1 MKKSFLITLFVILQG
16 AVTAFAQLTTVAQ
29 SPLFK
34 EPVAGYG
41 RILHMK
47 NGSTV
52 FLQITSRD
60 GLYVDIYDE
69 DNKPKAQT
77 HLSTNFGT
85 LLGSCVNAVFESNN
99 DITLF
104 ISEVE
109 SRQPVLYRIVIDG
122 KTGNIKRD
130 EKLSMTNRY
139 AYFAQ
144 PFITQYEPV
153 TSFFVRKDPNSDNY
167 ALVVLHNNDRSVSGN
182 LEVIWYTGAHKE
194 IARAY
199 YANSDTRYKNINY
212 LDMVVVGD
220 EKVCLFAHI
229 YNQTEVGDK
238 KGQLIMAT
246 LSKTTDTLALSKL
259 NIGAKKVIDSGLV
272 KYNPVTKK
280 ILFIGYAHAEA
291 GDEEKYAGICG
302 FVDPTR
308 KTPDQE
314 IDIYPAKAN
323 EKTQALA
330 GRNYTGMPQNVFLRS
345 DGGFSIVY
353 EELTRKQVKPL
364 NSASYVYCIKDWLA
378 VVAFDQ
384 NGQPQY
390 SCVIPRHAELRN
402 WEISAF
408 NTERVSRSAQP
419 LIKGEQ
425 YRGYACFQYKDRV
438 YVTMNN
444 TDDNMKKAARG
455 KALAFHTVRDTDG
468 YYYICD
474 GNNELPDY
482 APLFG
487 LNINKDDDGH
497 PLVMGVSDYDADK
510 GRFITLKMDKN
521 TDHRGVRV
529 VWLQP

>member
-1 MKKSFLITLFVILQG
+1 MKKSFLITLFVMMQ
-16 AVTAFAQLTTVAQ
+16 AAAAFAQLTTVAQ

-34 EPVAGYG
+34 EPVSGYG

-77 HLSTNFGT
+77 HLEVKFGV

-99 DITLF
+99 DITVF

-122 KTGNIKRD
+122 KTGTLKRD
-130 EKLSMTNRY
+130 EKLMATNRY
-139 AYFAQ
+139 DYLAQ

-153 TSFFVRKDPNSDNY
+153 TSFFVRKDPNSENY
-167 ALVVLHNNDRSVSGN
+167 ALVVLHTNDRTVGGN

-199 YANSDTRYKNINY
+199 YANSDLRYKNLNY
-212 LDMVVVGD
+212 LDMVVLGD

-229 YNQTEVGDK
+229 YNQTQAGDK

-246 LSKTTDTLALSKL
+246 LSKANDTLALSKV
-259 NIGAKKVIDSGLV
+259 NIGNKKVIDSGLV
-272 KYNPVTKK
+272 RYNEVTKK

-302 FVDPTR
+302 FVDPSR
-308 KTPDQE
+308 QTPDQE

-323 EKTQALA
+323 EKAKEIA
-330 GRNYTGMPQNVFLRS
+330 GRSFTGMPQNVFVRS

-353 EELTRKQVKPL
+353 EELARKQVKPL
-364 NSASYVYCIKDWLA
+364 NAASYVYCVKDWLA
-378 VVAFDQ
+378 VQSFDV
-384 NGQPQY
+384 NGQSQY
-390 SCVIPRHAELRN
+390 SCLMPRHAELRN

-444 TDDNMKKAARG
+444 TDENMRKAAKG
-455 KALAFHTVRDTDG
+455 KAVAFHTVRDTDG
-468 YYYICD
+468 YYYVCD
-474 GNNELPDY
+474 GTSELPAY

-497 PLVMGVSDYDADK
+497 PLVMGASDYDADK

-521 TDHRGVRV
+521 AEHRGVRV

>member
-1 MKKSFLITLFVILQG
+1 MNKSFLITLFVMMQ
-16 AVTAFAQLTTVAQ
+16 AVAAFAQLTTVAQ

-47 NGSTV
+47 DGSTV

-77 HLSTNFGT
+77 HMKANFEN

-109 SRQPVLYRIVIDG
+109 SRQPVLYRIIIDG
-122 KTGNIKRD
+122 KTGYIKKD
-130 EKLSMTNRY
+130 EKLMMTNRY

-153 TSFFVRKDPNSDNY
+153 TSFFVRKDPNSENY
-167 ALVVLHNNDRSVSGN
+167 ALVILHNNDRSVSGN

-199 YANSDTRYKNINY
+199 YANSDRRYKNINY
-212 LDMVVVGD
+212 LDMVVLGD

-246 LSKTTDTLALSKL
+246 LSKTTDTLALSKV
-259 NIGAKKVIDSGLV
+259 NIGVKKVIDSGLV
-272 KYNPVTKK
+272 KYDPVIKK
-280 ILFIGYAHAEA
+280 IIFIGYAHPEA
-291 GDEEKYAGICG
+291 GDEETYAGICG
-302 FVDPTR
+302 LVDPGR
-308 KTPDQE
+308 AAPDQE
-314 IDIYPAKAN
+314 IDIYPAKAV
-323 EKTQALA
+323 EKTKALA
-330 GRNYTGMPQNVFLRS
+330 NRAFTGMPQNVFVRS

-364 NSASYVYCIKDWLA
+364 NAASYVYCIKDWLA
-378 VVAFDQ
+378 VQSFNA
-384 NGQPQY
+384 NGQAEY

-408 NTERVSRSAQP
+408 NNERVSSSAQP

-425 YRGYACFQYKDRV
+425 YRGYGCFQYKDRV

-444 TDDNMKKAARG
+444 TEDNMKKAVQG
-455 KALAFHTVRDTDG
+455 KGVAFSTVRDTDG
-468 YYYICD
+468 YYYVCD
-474 GNNELPDY
+474 ASNELPAY

-487 LNINKDDDGH
+487 LNVNKDDDGH

-521 TDHRGVRV
+521 TEHRGVRV